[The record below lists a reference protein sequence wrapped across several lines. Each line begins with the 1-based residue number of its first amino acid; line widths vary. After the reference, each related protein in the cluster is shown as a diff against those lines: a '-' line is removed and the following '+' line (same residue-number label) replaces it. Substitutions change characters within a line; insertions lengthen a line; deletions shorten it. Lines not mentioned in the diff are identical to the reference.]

1 MADFGP
7 RASKFPDDL
16 GVDFG
21 EGEKDFLEELG
32 LGETDLVRIGTG
44 RGDVKFDMDAAR
56 MQCK

>member
-1 MADFGP
+1 MAVLGL

-21 EGEKDFLEELG
+21 DGEKDFLEELG
-32 LGETDLVRIGTG
+32 LGDTDLVRTGAG
-44 RGDVKFDMDAAR
+44 RGDVKFDMDAAN